1 MIVIL
6 VYVSFVIDYVDFGI
20 TSILFVVALK
30 VLPPLCQERIEDQ
43 GEKVQVGPQQGW
55 PDHHVQ
61 KCWGGFSL
69 QHSNNVDNIPLI
81 VPLAL
86 LCGGRAQGC
95 HGEGGAC

>member
-43 GEKVQVGPQQGW
+43 GEKVQVGPQQG
-55 PDHHVQ
+55 
-61 KCWGGFSL
+61 
-69 QHSNNVDNIPLI
+69 
-81 VPLAL
+81 
-86 LCGGRAQGC
+86 
-95 HGEGGAC
+95 